1 MITVDDLIDL
11 ARKRIDEHRAEA
23 TSVGAIYKFVLDGEG
38 GGTFVVNLTET
49 PSVTPG
55 DGPAQC
61 TINAEASDF
70 VEIIEGRVDSRQFF
84 FEGRLRV
91 DGPMGLAM
99 KLRKLSA
106 AAIRARA

>member
-1 MITVDDLIDL
+1 MTVDDLIEL

-23 TSVGAIYKFVLDGEG
+23 TSVGAISSSCWMVTVAERSSSASP
-38 GGTFVVNLTET
+38 T

-61 TINAEASDF
+61 TINAEARTSSDH
-70 VEIIEGRVDSRQFF
+70 RRPRRRRQFF
-84 FEGRLRV
+84 FEGRLQR
-91 DGPMGLAM
+91 DGSMALAM